1 MIRAGFLD
9 AESRQDLIE
18 LARDGTT
25 EHRLARRANA
35 LVLLDKG
42 WSCKQVAVA
51 LLLDDDTIRT
61 WHRLY
66 EEDGVEGLVD
76 FGHEGGA
83 CRLSPEQ
90 RNKLTA
96 WITQTLPR
104 TTRRIGAWIEQEF
117 EIVYQGRSGV
127 IALLHRLGMT
137 YRKPKT
143 VSRKLD
149 VEKQK
154 AFIKAYNALLNGLSD
169 DEAVL
174 FGDAVHPTH
183 AARPVGC
190 WAAEETPIV
199 VEQNS
204 GRDRLNIHGA
214 IDLETGK
221 SCILDTLTV
230 DAVSTIAL
238 LSAIETVYPKKR
250 KIHLFVDNARYHHAK
265 MVQEWLTRPE
275 CRIVLHFVPTYCPH
289 LNPIERLW
297 GLMHKNVTHNKCYAK
312 FPDFRAAI
320 LGFLRDDVPK
330 NWRNYSVSVSDNFRV
345 IDPKDFRVIA

>member
-1 MIRAGFLD
+1 MA
-9 AESRQDLIE
+9 

-42 WSCKQVAVA
+42 WSCQQVAAA

-66 EEDGVEGLVD
+66 EEDGIEGIID
-76 FGHEGGA
+76 FGYEGGV
-83 CRLSPEQ
+83 CRLSLEQ
-90 RNKLTA
+90 QEKLTL

-104 TTRRIGAWIEQEF
+104 TTREIGAWIEEACG
-117 EIVYQGRSGV
+117 VAYQGRSGL
-127 IALLHRLGMT
+127 IALMRRLGMV

-143 VSRKLD
+143 VSRKLN

-154 AFIKAYNALLNGLSD
+154 AFIEAYNTLLNGLSD

-183 AARPVGC
+183 GVRPVGC
-190 WAAEETPIV
+190 WAPEKTPLV

-221 SCILDTLTV
+221 SCMLDVLTV
-230 DAVSTIAL
+230 NAVSTIAL
-238 LSAIETVYPKKR
+238 LSALEAVYPKKR
-250 KIHLFVDNARYHHAK
+250 KIHLFLDNARYHHAA
-265 MVQEWLTRPE
+265 MVQEWLARPD
-275 CRIVLHFVPTYCPH
+275 CRIVLHCVPTYCPH

-297 GLMHKNVTHNKCYAK
+297 GLMHRNVTHNKCYAK
-312 FPDFRAAI
+312 FNDFCAAV
-320 LGFLRDDVPK
+320 LGFLRDEVPK
-330 NWRNYSVSVSDNFRV
+330 NWQKYADSVTDNFRV
-345 IDPKDFRVIA
+345 INPKDFRVLA